1 MNDNLLDVKNL
12 SVIFNTDGGRICALR
27 DLSLFV
33 KRGEILAVVGES
45 GCGKSVL
52 CKTIMGLLP
61 RIAEIT
67 SGQILINGTDVAQ
80 LTDQEHCAIRGVDI
94 SMVFQD
100 PMTSLDPTYTIGAQI
115 VESIRVHDKTV
126 SKETAKAKAI
136 ELMETVGIERAAERF
151 DAYPWMLS
159 GGMRQRC
166 VLAMALSQEP
176 ALLIADEPT
185 TALDVT
191 VQSEILDLLLKIRDE
206 KGMSILFITH
216 DLGVVARIADRVA
229 IMYAGKI
236 VEEGLAPEIY
246 KNPVHPYTWG
256 LLHAL
261 PAFAENGKLF
271 PIPGNPPNVPEG
283 FEADAYAVRNK
294 YALRIDYEQEPPV
307 FAISSTHKAATWL
320 ADPRAPKVEF
330 STDSESAK
338 ADAVQPDV
346 ASERST
352 ILQVCNLSHNFKLG
366 RRSIVR
372 AVRDV
377 SFDIREGEVFALVG
391 ESGSGKSTLARCIL
405 GLHKTQSG
413 QILYNENYIPDR
425 RRIGF
430 VSQDPGAA
438 LDPKMTVRNLIAEP
452 MEILKLYSGRKE
464 VDARVREL
472 LHEVGLDEILLDR
485 YPAELSGGQKQRVSI
500 ARAYS
505 MDPSLIVADE
515 PLASLDVSIQA
526 QIAQLF
532 ASLKE
537 KHNTAM
543 LFIAHDLSMVEF
555 ISDRGGVMYQGE
567 LVEVAETKELFASPK
582 HPYTKA
588 LLSAVPVP
596 DPDYERGRRK

>member
-229 IMYAGKI
+229 IMYAESTRTQYIRIHG
-236 VEEGLAPEIY
+236 AFCMPFQ
-246 KNPVHPYTWG
+246 
-256 LLHAL
+256 LLQKTANCSRF
-261 PAFAENGKLF
+261 PA
-271 PIPGNPPNVPEG
+271 I
-283 FEADAYAVRNK
+283 
-294 YALRIDYEQEPPV
+294 LR
-307 FAISSTHKAATWL
+307 T
-320 ADPRAPKVEF
+320 
-330 STDSESAK
+330 
-338 ADAVQPDV
+338 
-346 ASERST
+346 
-352 ILQVCNLSHNFKLG
+352 
-366 RRSIVR
+366 
-372 AVRDV
+372 
-377 SFDIREGEVFALVG
+377 
-391 ESGSGKSTLARCIL
+391 
-405 GLHKTQSG
+405 
-413 QILYNENYIPDR
+413 
-425 RRIGF
+425 
-430 VSQDPGAA
+430 
-438 LDPKMTVRNLIAEP
+438 
-452 MEILKLYSGRKE
+452 
-464 VDARVREL
+464 
-472 LHEVGLDEILLDR
+472 
-485 YPAELSGGQKQRVSI
+485 
-500 ARAYS
+500 
-505 MDPSLIVADE
+505 
-515 PLASLDVSIQA
+515 
-526 QIAQLF
+526 
-532 ASLKE
+532 SLKDLRRMPMRCE
-537 KHNTAM
+537 TNTPYESITNKNRRFF
-543 LFIAHDLSMVEF
+543 LFYLRTKLR
-555 ISDRGGVMYQGE
+555 RGLPTHVHQRSS
-567 LVEVAETKELFASPK
+567 LVQTV
-582 HPYTKA
+582 KA
-588 LLSAVPVP
+588 Q
-596 DPDYERGRRK
+596 RRMRCNQM